1 MAEHIGHGVGAAIQS
16 SVDVTTAAQTRAQR
30 DADKIAKGPRGS
42 KVLFANRQGVGVVL
56 NRHRKAG
63 GFSKFFSHRSACP
76 AWQVVGCVCHA
87 ACVIDSVSGVDAEG
101 KRFMSKFSRF
111 LHRALSYALEMIE
124 ECAGPGPG
132 GCLHGRFEEQAA
144 VRDTRQ
150 VRGPRSEEHTSEL
163 QSRENL
169 VCRLLLEKKK
179 TTQK

>member
-87 ACVIDSVSGVDAEG
+87 ARVIDPASGGDAEG
-101 KRFMSKFSRF
+101 KRFM
-111 LHRALSYALEMIE
+111 
-124 ECAGPGPG
+124 
-132 GCLHGRFEEQAA
+132 
-144 VRDTRQ
+144 
-150 VRGPRSEEHTSEL
+150 RSEEHTSEL
-163 QSRENL
+163 QSLTNL

-179 TTQK
+179 KKNNN